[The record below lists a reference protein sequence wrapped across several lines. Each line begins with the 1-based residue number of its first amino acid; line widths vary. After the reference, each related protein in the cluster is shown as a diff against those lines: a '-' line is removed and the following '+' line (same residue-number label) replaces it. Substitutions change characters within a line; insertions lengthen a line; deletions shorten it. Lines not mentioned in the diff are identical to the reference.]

1 MANNDRPPATTPK
14 DTRLILRV
22 SAADLEFWRYIVEQV
37 EFRSLS
43 AMIRDVV
50 NRYVADP
57 PPSLDVREM
66 AEVFAERSH
75 YDKTIFLRVSATDR
89 QRWTRVA
96 QQSGDSLSGMIRRA
110 VKRHAWFHMDIIRY
124 AQKRGG

>member
-1 MANNDRPPATTPK
+1 MAYNDKPQATTRK

-22 SAADLEFWRYIVEQV
+22 SAADLEFWRYIVEQI

-43 AMIRDVV
+43 AMIREVV

-66 AEVFAERSH
+66 VEVFAERSQ

-96 QQSGDSLSGMIRRA
+96 QQSGRSLSGMIRRA
-110 VKRHAWFHMDIIRY
+110 VNRHAWFHMDIIGY
-124 AQKRGG
+124 AQQRGR